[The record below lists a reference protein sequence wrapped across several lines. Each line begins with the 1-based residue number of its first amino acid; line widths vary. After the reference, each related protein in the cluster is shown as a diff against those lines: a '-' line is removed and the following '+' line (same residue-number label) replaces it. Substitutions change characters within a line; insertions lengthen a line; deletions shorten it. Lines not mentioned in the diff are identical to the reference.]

1 MAGTEGGGI
10 VRTAAAQ
17 AVAAEL
23 ETVIDAGCGV
33 VLHDRW
39 VPGGGGAYIDH
50 VVVRPCGVFVVDAMQ
65 RDGRV
70 ECRDVGRFMR
80 SDRRLFVERRDATR
94 LVTGTHRQVDAVR
107 DVLGSFAVDVPIG
120 AVLCFVGSDWGR
132 KARSFAVDGVV
143 ITPPEHL
150 ATVLD
155 GPEVLGP
162 HQVDELARTLDRGLP
177 CR

>member
-1 MAGTEGGGI
+1 M
-10 VRTAAAQ
+10 VRTAAAR

-23 ETVIDAGCGV
+23 DVLVDGGCGGI

-70 ECRDVGRFMR
+70 ECRDVGRFLR

-107 DVLGSFAVDVPIG
+107 GVLGAFADAVPVG
-120 AVLCFVGSDWGR
+120 AVLCFVGADWGR
-132 KARSFAVDGVV
+132 RARPFTVDGVTV
-143 ITPPEHL
+143 TWPEQL
-150 ATVLD
+150 PSVLGGPDVLD
-155 GPEVLGP
+155 P
-162 HQVDELARTLDRGLP
+162 HQVDELARALDRGLP